1 MAVRY
6 DDRAGRAGGANLCT
20 CRRHLKLSE
29 TTAARRRL
37 GRLGGRLGGSREPG
51 SLEAKRRRTGVGR
64 LGYLVRS
71 ICSMWSRL
79 FLCVVSKYN
88 SRWPSLSTSVSRVW
102 V

>member
-1 MAVRY
+1 M
-6 DDRAGRAGGANLCT
+6 CT

-29 TTAARRRL
+29 TTAARRWL
-37 GRLGGRLGGSREPG
+37 GRLGGSREPG
-51 SLEAKRRRTGVGR
+51 SLEAKRRCTGVGR

-88 SRWPSLSTSVSRVW
+88 SRWPSLSTSVSRVC